1 MKKTIKYV
9 SLIAVLVLSLV
20 SSVTAMAEDRKGTS
34 GRFLLTARRW
44 KAISR
49 LLIWVMR
56 LILCSRET
64 RWSLQ
69 SQLKIRLTARQTG
82 I

>member
-34 GRFLLTARRW
+34 GW
-44 KAISR
+44 Q
-49 LLIWVMR
+49 V
-56 LILCSRET
+56 LCSRET